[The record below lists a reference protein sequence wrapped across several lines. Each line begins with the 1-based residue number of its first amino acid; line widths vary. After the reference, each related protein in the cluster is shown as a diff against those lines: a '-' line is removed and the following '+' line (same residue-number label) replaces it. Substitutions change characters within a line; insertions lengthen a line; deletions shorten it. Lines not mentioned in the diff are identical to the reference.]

1 MMLVILPTKTFSMMQ
16 KTAVRNL
23 TMAKRVN
30 GACTERPAKEQFSPI
45 HKKYLRPK
53 HCEFQSLTGKP
64 RVVGQFTGQN
74 DKSWTFVPVISE
86 EFVQRDNSRGAIGEQ
101 GRWR

>member
-1 MMLVILPTKTFSMMQ
+1 MLVILPTKTFSMMQ

-74 DKSWTFVPVISE
+74 DKS
-86 EFVQRDNSRGAIGEQ
+86 
-101 GRWR
+101 